1 MREGVSRVERS
12 YRDKTR
18 RFVSVPRKCEAPVP
32 LVPFRSLRGRFLGSG
47 EREGRV
53 ASKKRLWIRENEK
66 RIATLNLPPKR
77 RLTLNMGKDIA
88 IETGLVRHGHVSATV
103 GYLQGGHINIFQALA
118 MELPD
123 VLAAEVLPRL
133 SLQDTFN
140 LAQAS
145 RAFRDTVW
153 SVHGVQSLR
162 AKIGDHL
169 ESKGPKYI
177 QLTRDPLFW
186 AVWNDN
192 LPAVRALIQAGENVS
207 AAYPARCV
215 ESTIKEHSG
224 TTIPLIHT
232 EGSSALHCA
241 ACKGHLAVVIELI
254 KAGADINATKIS
266 GETPLHKATIAGR
279 ACVVAVLLAAGAD
292 ANKVDSGGRKP
303 QEVVPKPISSGH
315 QCSNCGGTSPVLP
328 ISVLRLLRQHTFAR

>member
-1 MREGVSRVERS
+1 MRRVERS

-18 RFVSVPRKCEAPVP
+18 RFVSVPRKHEAPVP
-32 LVPFRSLRGRFLGSG
+32 LVPFRRLRGRFLGSG

-77 RLTLNMGKDIA
+77 RRTLNMGKDIA

-140 LAQAS
+140 LAQTS
-145 RAFRDTVW
+145 RGLRGTVW
-153 SVHGVQSLR
+153 SVHAAQSLR

-169 ESKGPKYI
+169 ESKGSSHS

-215 ESTIKEHSG
+215 KSTTKGHSG
-224 TTIPLIHT
+224 TLIHM

-241 ACKGHLAVVIELI
+241 ACKGHLAVLIELI
-254 KAGADINATKIS
+254 KAGADVNATKTS

-303 QEVVPKPISSGH
+303 LEVVPKPISSGH

-328 ISVLRLLRQHTFAR
+328 ISALRLLRQHTFAR